1 MFYPFLSYSSVL
13 LPSNVAMGSQEA
25 LSVSFPQCLAKK
37 NDIQLQKLAGTKRG
51 EDASYSGPARWL
63 CLWTKML
70 GGGAYGH
77 NGVTMGWL
85 LRLVTGGPL
94 VVGGPRQFY
103 FILNQRG
110 GALT

>member
-13 LPSNVAMGSQEA
+13 LPLNVAIGSQEA
-25 LSVSFPQCLAKK
+25 LSISFPQCLAKK

-63 CLWTKML
+63 RLWTKML

-77 NGVTMGWL
+77 SGVTMGWL
-85 LRLVTGGPL
+85 LCLVTGAHWWQGAPDSS
-94 VVGGPRQFY
+94 
-103 FILNQRG
+103 ILF
-110 GALT
+110 

>member
-1 MFYPFLSYSSVL
+1 M
-13 LPSNVAMGSQEA
+13 PSE
-25 LSVSFPQCLAKK
+25 K

-63 CLWTKML
+63 RLWTKML

-77 NGVTMGWL
+77 SGVTMGWL